1 MRCMS
6 LQLPDRDV
14 FCKHNYARQTHSFYR
29 SQRPYWWNAFL
40 AVANTWR
47 VSWFFLAPP
56 VIIHFRL
63 GFSIFFNINQACWSI
78 LGYTVLETA
87 MESCELLVNCWGWSI
102 IPKGKV
108 SSRYVDPWHSR
119 SMSHCQQVR
128 IFSGFLKVNSLFRL
142 GNVQWQTVTNYQ
154 AGYPKKGSVHMF
166 NSNQQG
172 SVNDTRGWEISP
184 ARACHLSDHPCPLG
198 EFIGMPFFGS
208 QGLGFFGE

>member
-14 FCKHNYARQTHSFYR
+14 FCKHNYARQTHSFYQ
-29 SQRPYWWNAFL
+29 SQRPYWWNALL

-128 IFSGFLKVNSLFRL
+128 IFFRISEGKFTISTGQCSIANCNKL
-142 GNVQWQTVTNYQ
+142 PGRVS
-154 AGYPKKGSVHMF
+154 KKGVGAHVQLQSAGQCKWH
-166 NSNQQG
+166 QG
-172 SVNDTRGWEISP
+172 VGDFT
-184 ARACHLSDHPCPLG
+184 C
-198 EFIGMPFFGS
+198 
-208 QGLGFFGE
+208 